1 MKLATTLLIC
11 AALAAQDPTTGRKH
25 LSVAIVNSP
34 RPVSV
39 AALEIERGAQ
49 YPSIVHLK
57 GAVEITMPV
66 CVVSGPG
73 NTHTCAADVIVH
85 ADEAYLHEDTG
96 QIDTGG
102 AASITRK

>member
-1 MKLATTLLIC
+1 MKLATALLFC
-11 AALAAQDPTTGRKH
+11 AALAAQDPAPGRKH
-25 LSVAIVNSP
+25 LSVAVANSP
-34 RPVSV
+34 RPFFV
-39 AALEIERGAQ
+39 AALGIERGAQ

-66 CVVSGPG
+66 CAVTGPG
-73 NTHTCAADVIVH
+73 NTHTCAADVVVH

-96 QIDTGG
+96 QIDTRG